1 MKICG
6 TRDCNDYAEPEGN
19 KCRLF
24 KDILECGNVFPLKA
38 QTAPVAEVPCS
49 DGLEARVGR
58 VIFLSMKPGHM
69 VMNDWDSGKA
79 LGENNSFRKR
89 IEMAAR
95 LSIIEIES
103 L

>member
-1 MKICG
+1 MEKCENKECLIYFETADNNCD
-6 TRDCNDYAEPEGN
+6 TFTDVTDCDEAMA
-19 KCRLF
+19 F
-24 KDILECGNVFPLKA
+24 KARTPSGAKVVC
-38 QTAPVAEVPCS
+38 C

-69 VMNDWDSGKA
+69 VMEDWDSGKT
-79 LGENNSFRKR
+79 LGENNNLRKR

-95 LSIIEIES
+95 LSIIEMES